1 MQCLSVHSQQ
11 PHAWAAHTG
20 ASSHPDALTSGC
32 RVTLVSQEL
41 RKVLRRLHWAR
52 PLPLLPLVQWGSGG
66 VGAAHSLHWGSLS
79 PSKSLK
85 LLLSEEKKKEAA
97 GRALGCGASPAA
109 SRPKG
114 RGGAGRAGPLPAGRM
129 RAGPGVA
136 RGACSQ
142 GLCPL
147 ARLCPGAAVAS
158 WRPRGVRPGALPRRG
173 AARWLSAWAR
183 AGAGAGAGA
192 AAGRE
197 VGRAALST
205 AHGEGSSRQRGR
217 ARGLFER

>member
-32 RVTLVSQEL
+32 RVTLVSQEP

-114 RGGAGRAGPLPAGRM
+114 RGGAGRAGPGRPP
-129 RAGPGVA
+129 PGRCL
-136 RGACSQ
+136 RGACEQ
-142 GLCPL
+142 APVLRGGRAPKGCVPL
-147 ARLCPGAAVAS
+147 LDFVPALLLPPG
-158 WRPRGVRPGALPRRG
+158 
-173 AARWLSAWAR
+173 
-183 AGAGAGAGA
+183 
-192 AAGRE
+192 GRE
-197 VGRAALST
+197 A
-205 AHGEGSSRQRGR
+205 
-217 ARGLFER
+217 

>member
-32 RVTLVSQEL
+32 RVTLVSQEP

-85 LLLSEEKKKEAA
+85 LLLSEEKKKKKLLAGPWAA
-97 GRALGCGASPAA
+97 ALRLRPPAPRAEE
-109 SRPKG
+109 G
-114 RGGAGRAGPLPAGRM
+114 RGEPGRCL
-129 RAGPGVA
+129 
-136 RGACSQ
+136 RGACEQ
-142 GLCPL
+142 APVLRGGRAPKGCVPL
-147 ARLCPGAAVAS
+147 LDFVP
-158 WRPRGVRPGALPRRG
+158 ALPLPPG
-173 AARWLSAWAR
+173 
-183 AGAGAGAGA
+183 
-192 AAGRE
+192 GRE
-197 VGRAALST
+197 A
-205 AHGEGSSRQRGR
+205 
-217 ARGLFER
+217 